1 MVHNALSLQAEWIS
15 VIIRATFSRHTGI
28 AGNSE
33 SDVEHQE
40 GASSE
45 DQRRPRK
52 CPTISPRTESQIE
65 ITAQSR
71 MSMETA
77 EQEISATT
85 SKVRVSVDQEVDSKE
100 SLDKDVV
107 AIPTMTEEQEM
118 SPTPARRNS
127 SEDGEEFQSF
137 LSNLSQ
143 GTALLLPKNGNQLS
157 LDLDALVKSTLEE
170 LFTDPR
176 FHEF

>member
-1 MVHNALSLQAEWIS
+1 
-15 VIIRATFSRHTGI
+15 
-28 AGNSE
+28 
-33 SDVEHQE
+33 
-40 GASSE
+40 
-45 DQRRPRK
+45 
-52 CPTISPRTESQIE
+52 
-65 ITAQSR
+65 
-71 MSMETA
+71 META

-85 SKVRVSVDQEVDSKE
+85 SKGWVSEDQEVDSKE
-100 SLDKDVV
+100 SLDKKVV
-107 AIPTMTEEQEM
+107 AVPTMTEEQVM

-127 SEDGEEFQSF
+127 SGDGEEFQSF

-176 FHEF
+176 FHDF

>member
-1 MVHNALSLQAEWIS
+1 
-15 VIIRATFSRHTGI
+15 
-28 AGNSE
+28 
-33 SDVEHQE
+33 
-40 GASSE
+40 
-45 DQRRPRK
+45 
-52 CPTISPRTESQIE
+52 
-65 ITAQSR
+65 
-71 MSMETA
+71 META
-77 EQEISATT
+77 EQEIST
-85 SKVRVSVDQEVDSKE
+85 SKERVSVDQDVDSKE
-100 SLDKDVV
+100 SLDKNVV
-107 AIPTMTEEQEM
+107 ATPTMTEEQEM

-143 GTALLLPKNGNQLS
+143 GTALLLPKNGNQLN

>member
-77 EQEISATT
+77 EQEIST
-85 SKVRVSVDQEVDSKE
+85 SKERVSVDQDVDSKE
-100 SLDKDVV
+100 SLDKNVV
-107 AIPTMTEEQEM
+107 ATPAMTEEQEM

-143 GTALLLPKNGNQLS
+143 GTALLLPKNGNQLN

>member
-1 MVHNALSLQAEWIS
+1 
-15 VIIRATFSRHTGI
+15 
-28 AGNSE
+28 
-33 SDVEHQE
+33 
-40 GASSE
+40 
-45 DQRRPRK
+45 
-52 CPTISPRTESQIE
+52 
-65 ITAQSR
+65 
-71 MSMETA
+71 META

-85 SKVRVSVDQEVDSKE
+85 SKGMGSVDQEVDSKE
-100 SLDKDVV
+100 SLDENVV
-107 AIPTMTEEQEM
+107 AMTEGQEL
-118 SPTPARRNS
+118 SSTHARRNS